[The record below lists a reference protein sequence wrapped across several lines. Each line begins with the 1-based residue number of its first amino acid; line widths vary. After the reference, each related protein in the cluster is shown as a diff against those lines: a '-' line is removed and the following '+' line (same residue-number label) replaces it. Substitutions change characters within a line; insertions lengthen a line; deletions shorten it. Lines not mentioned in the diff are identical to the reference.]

1 MLLWFACHGDT
12 GRGWAN
18 AIRPYGWLVAEYH
31 IQLPLSDA
39 DVEMLRTGDYVYLT
53 GGVFTARDAA
63 HKRMVESLAK
73 GEALPIDIR
82 GQVIYYVGPTPA
94 KPGGII
100 GSAGPTTAERMD
112 GFTIPLLEAG
122 LRGAIGKGGRTAPVA
137 EAFAKHSAVY
147 FIAVGGAGALLSKQI
162 RSVEVVAYEDL
173 GTEAIRRMELEDFPV
188 VVGNDVVGGDLLK
201 LGRAQWQR
209 PANP

>member
-1 MLLWFACHGDT
+1 
-12 GRGWAN
+12 
-18 AIRPYGWLVAEYH
+18 VAEYRV
-31 IQLPLSDA
+31 QLPLSDA
-39 DVEMLRTGDYVYLT
+39 DVEMLRAGDYVYLT

-63 HKRMVESLAK
+63 HKRMVEALSK

-82 GQVIYYVGPTPA
+82 GEVIYYVGPTPA
-94 KPGGII
+94 KPGNII

-112 GFTIPLLEAG
+112 GFTVPLLEAG
-122 LRGAIGKGGRTAPVA
+122 LRGAIGKGGRTPPVA
-137 EAFAKHSAVY
+137 EAFAKHHAVY
-147 FIAVGGAGALLSKQI
+147 FVAVGGAGALLSKQI

-209 PANP
+209 PAAQ